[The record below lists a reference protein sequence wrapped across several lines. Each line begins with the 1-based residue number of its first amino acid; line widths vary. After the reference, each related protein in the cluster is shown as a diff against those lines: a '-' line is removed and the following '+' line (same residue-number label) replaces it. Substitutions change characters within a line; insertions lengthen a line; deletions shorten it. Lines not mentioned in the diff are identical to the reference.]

1 MAWRGIHISTH
12 DLVGLSRLMAVH
24 RDIDHIA
31 RQYCLLARTRRRMVI
46 ARAATALPKFIDDP
60 RAQFA
65 REVIDRLDGPILR
78 QSKRDELM
86 RIASQLH
93 IRRFDACLIIAQ
105 VQHQAEIEPVVPDSP
120 AAPDTRFSLIH
131 ALGFALLTQ
140 AAIIAA
146 IVVIAIGAL

>member
-1 MAWRGIHISTH
+1 MQ
-12 DLVGLSRLMAVH
+12 
-24 RDIDHIA
+24 RDIDYIA

-46 ARAATALPKFIDDP
+46 ARAATALPKFVDDP

-86 RIASQLH
+86 RIASHLH

-105 VQHQAEIEPVVPDSP
+105 VQHQAETEPVEDSP
-120 AAPDTRFSLIH
+120 AASGTRFSLIH

-146 IVVIAIGAL
+146 IVAIAVGAL